1 MNKFFQNMETDL
13 ADNLIHRDL
22 NWLSF
27 NARVLQEAQ
36 DKENNPLF
44 ERMKFL
50 AIYSSN
56 LDEYFRV
63 RVSQLRQM
71 KRVEKS
77 IRKKLALK
85 PNKTVKQILA
95 IVKEQQEAFGKIY
108 NEEIL
113 PELAENNIVLVP
125 SEKFTNIQAQ
135 LANIWFVAHI
145 KNELE
150 TKLIDPSKDKEIFLE
165 NQSLY
170 LCVTFSDSK
179 KLGFVKIPT
188 DSNNRFVDLGKV
200 SDTYHI
206 TFLDDIIRYEIDNIF
221 NSSTVDGVYE
231 IKLSRDAELYIDDE
245 LGGILAER
253 IYKSLEQRQEGQ
265 PTRLLYDAAMPKPV
279 AKRLRKLL
287 NLGKIDMMPGG
298 RYHNFNDFFK
308 FPDLTNNPELHY
320 TSKPFIKHR
329 TLDKAKDFFKA
340 IAEKDQL
347 VHFPFMSFNY
357 VERFVEQ
364 ASEDAAVTHIKI
376 SLYRVADESVL
387 TTALLKAIDNG
398 KKVTIFIEAKARF
411 DEENNITWGRK
422 FEERGARVIYSYPR
436 IKVHSK
442 ILMIIRQEQDKAVRY
457 AYIGTGNFNGDTSK
471 IYCDHGIFTAHK
483 KITKELGRVFRV
495 LEGELIIPRNKHL
508 LISPF
513 TTRRIFEKLIH
524 NEIEAAQA
532 GKKAQITAKMN
543 SLEDPD
549 MIQLLYKASQAGVKI
564 RMIVRGF
571 TCLIPGVE
579 GLSENIYM
587 TSIVDRYLEHGRIYL
602 FHNGGDEQMYIG
614 SADWMTRN
622 LDRRIEVLTP
632 IYDPDLFA
640 ELKDILVLQ
649 LADNVKARIQD
660 AEETNAYVKQKT
672 GDKRIRSQYEIY
684 DYLKLKNN

>member
-1 MNKFFQNMETDL
+1 METDL

-457 AYIGTGNFNGDTSK
+457 AYIGTGNFNGETSK

-532 GKKAQITAKMN
+532 GEKAQITAKMN

-564 RMIVRGF
+564 RLIVRGF

-632 IYDPDLFA
+632 IYDSDLFA

>member
-1 MNKFFQNMETDL
+1 METDL

-200 SDTYHI
+200 GGTYHI

-320 TSKPFIKHR
+320 TSKLFIKHR

>member
-1 MNKFFQNMETDL
+1 METDL
-13 ADNLIHRDL
+13 ADNIKHRDL

-36 DKENNPLF
+36 DKEYNPLY

-77 IRKKLALK
+77 IRKKLALR
-85 PNKTVKQILA
+85 PNKTVKEILA
-95 IVKEQQEAFGKIY
+95 KVKEQQEEFGRIY
-108 NEEIL
+108 NEEII

-125 SEKFTNIQAQ
+125 SEKYTNVQAQ
-135 LANIWFVAHI
+135 LANIWFIAHI
-145 KNELE
+145 KNGLE
-150 TKLIDPSKDKEIFLE
+150 TIIIDPPKEKEIFLE
-165 NQSLY
+165 NQVLY
-170 LCVTFSDSK
+170 FCVTFTDTK

-188 DSNNRFVDLGKV
+188 DTNARFIDLGKV
-200 SDTYHI
+200 KETHNI
-206 TFLDDIIRYEIDNIF
+206 TFLDDIIRYEINNIF
-221 NSSTVDGVYE
+221 NSETIEGVYE

-245 LGGILAER
+245 LDGILAER

-265 PTRLLYDAAMPKPV
+265 PTRLLYDASMPKPA

-287 NLGKIDMMPGG
+287 KLGKIDMMPGG

-308 FPDLTNNPELHY
+308 FPDPTENAALHY
-320 TSKPFIKHR
+320 EDKPFIKHR
-329 TLDKAKDFFKA
+329 ELENSTDFFETIKK
-340 IAEKDQL
+340 KDQL

-357 VERFVEQ
+357 VEQLVEQ
-364 ASEDAAVTHIKI
+364 ASKDAAVTHIKI
-376 SLYRVADESVL
+376 SLYRVADESFL
-387 TTALLKAIDNG
+387 TSSLLKAIENG

-422 FEERGARVIYSYPR
+422 FEEKGARVIYSYPR

-442 ILMIIRQEQDKAVRY
+442 ILMIIREEDEKSRRY
-457 AYIGTGNFNGDTSK
+457 AYIGTGNFNGETSK
-471 IYCDHGIFTAHK
+471 IYCDHGLFTAHK
-483 KITKELGRVFRV
+483 KITKELERVFRV

-513 TTRRIFEKLIH
+513 TTRRALEKLIH

-532 GKKAQITAKMN
+532 GKKAQIIAKMN

-571 TCLIPGVE
+571 TSLIPGVE

-602 FHNGGDEQMYIG
+602 FHNQGDEQMYIG

-632 IYDPDLFA
+632 IYDEDLFS
-640 ELKDILVLQ
+640 ELKNILEIQ
-649 LADNVKARIQD
+649 LADTVKARIQD
-660 AEETNAYVKQKT
+660 AEESNTYVERKDGEKV
-672 GDKRIRSQYEIY
+672 IRSQYAIY
-684 DYLKLKNN
+684 EYLKSKN